1 LTLWN
6 IRETLPFWSHKIR
19 GDDMPS
25 SINLVEGGVIIGRK
39 NGTVFQLLSHIGR
52 NVPSTFKFVNGN
64 KEDPDMFGHV
74 TYDSRIQTTRE
85 HGRF

>member
-1 LTLWN
+1 
-6 IRETLPFWSHKIR
+6 
-19 GDDMPS
+19 MPS